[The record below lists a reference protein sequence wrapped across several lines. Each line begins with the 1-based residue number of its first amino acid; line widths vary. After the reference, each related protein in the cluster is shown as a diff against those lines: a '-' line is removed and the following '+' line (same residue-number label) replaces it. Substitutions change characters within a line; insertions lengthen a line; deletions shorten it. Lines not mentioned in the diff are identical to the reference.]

1 MCSNNI
7 VQLRNL
13 IDRLLVDSGDADHH
27 RMRRLLNHAFSE
39 QALRSQ
45 EHLIN
50 SHIDLLIEKLHQK
63 AELNAPV
70 DLMRWLNF
78 TAFDIIGDLCFGEPF
93 DALTNEDYNFWIS
106 NIFKGLKIARM
117 FRVLRAY
124 PIIGVPLLGLLK
136 LFPQMAKARH
146 RHEQYTIDKTARRL
160 DTNTDRKDFM
170 R

>member
-1 MCSNNI
+1 MCAPTISYNCEI
-7 VQLRNL
+7 S

-93 DALTNEDYNFWIS
+93 DALKNEDYNFWIS
-106 NIFKGLKIARM
+106 NIFKGLKSSH
-117 FRVLRAY
+117 VSSL
-124 PIIGVPLLGLLK
+124 
-136 LFPQMAKARH
+136 
-146 RHEQYTIDKTARRL
+146 
-160 DTNTDRKDFM
+160 
-170 R
+170 